1 MTDPTTRFSSPPP
14 RSPAHETS
22 SNWGPV
28 IRVIA
33 REVLLPYLVYLALHS
48 AGVSS
53 LLSLAAGAAMAVLLM
68 ATDAAR
74 KGRPNALTAI
84 VLLTLVLSIVVSL
97 ISGNARV
104 TLARDC
110 LITGGLGAVFL
121 GSLLRPRPLLY
132 QLLAPL
138 ASPRLPGGEPEFQR
152 RYDESARLRSVL
164 TFSTIVW
171 GLVLLADAGLRL
183 TAVLVLPVSEAATAA
198 TVLTI
203 ATVVV
208 LVAWLRFYVPRDV
221 LTASS

>member
-1 MTDPTTRFSSPPP
+1 VQKPSSD
-14 RSPAHETS
+14 
-22 SNWGPV
+22 WGPV

-48 AGVSS
+48 SGVSN
-53 LLSLAAGAAMAVLLM
+53 LLALAAGAGVAMLVM
-68 ATDAAR
+68 AADAAR
-74 KGRPNALTAI
+74 KGRPGALTAI

-132 QLLAPL
+132 HLLAPL
-138 ASPRLPGGEPEFQR
+138 AAARLPGGAPEFQR
-152 RYDESARLRSVL
+152 RYDESARLRSL
-164 TFSTIVW
+164 LRLSTVVW

-183 TAVLVLPVSEAATAA
+183 TAVLVLPVSEAASAA

-208 LVAWLRFYVPRDV
+208 LVAWLRFYLPRDV
-221 LTASS
+221 LTATN

>member
-1 MTDPTTRFSSPPP
+1 MTDPAT
-14 RSPAHETS
+14 SPASNPPGRS

-28 IRVIA
+28 IRVIG

-48 AGVSS
+48 AGVSN
-53 LLSLAAGAAMAVLLM
+53 LLSLAAGAAVALLVMA
-68 ATDAAR
+68 ADAAR
-74 KGRPNALTAI
+74 KGRPNALAAI
-84 VLLTLVLSIVVSL
+84 VVFTLVLSIVVSL

-132 QLLAPL
+132 NLLAPL
-138 ASPRLPGGEPEFQR
+138 VSARLPGGEPEFRR

-164 TFSTIVW
+164 TFSTVVW
-171 GLVLLADAGLRL
+171 GLVLLADAALRL
-183 TAVLVLPVSEAATAA
+183 TAVLVLPVSQAATAA

-208 LVAWLRFYVPRDV
+208 LVAWLRFYMPRD
-221 LTASS
+221 LLGAPG